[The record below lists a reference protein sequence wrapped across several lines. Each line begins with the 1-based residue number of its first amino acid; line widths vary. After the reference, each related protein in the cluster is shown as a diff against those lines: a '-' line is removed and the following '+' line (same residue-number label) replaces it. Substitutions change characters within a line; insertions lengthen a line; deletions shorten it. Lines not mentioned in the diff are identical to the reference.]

1 MDKIM
6 GQPEHIMSTVSNNK
20 TSHQKINMNMPLRQP
35 KPAVASPY
43 ELKALRLAQAALS
56 KAEISDNE
64 KQFLTNVTEVY
75 RLCRNIARTRIL

>member
-1 MDKIM
+1 
-6 GQPEHIMSTVSNNK
+6 
-20 TSHQKINMNMPLRQP
+20 MPLRHP
-35 KPAVASPY
+35 NPAVASPY